1 MQACPPV
8 AADVEGIA
16 DVHYLELAARGK
28 RAHAD
33 VDMRACEQIFATAFK
48 TRERARLNCARSR

>member
-16 DVHYLELAARGK
+16 DVHYVELVGRGK

-33 VDMRACEQIFATAFK
+33 VDMRVWEQMFATAFK
-48 TRERARLNCARSR
+48 TRDERD